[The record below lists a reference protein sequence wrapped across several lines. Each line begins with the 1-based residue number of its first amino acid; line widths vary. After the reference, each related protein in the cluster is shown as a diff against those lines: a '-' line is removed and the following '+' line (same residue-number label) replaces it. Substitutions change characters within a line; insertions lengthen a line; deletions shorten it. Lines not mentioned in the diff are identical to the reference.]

1 MTYYSKFPIES
12 KWSLV
17 ALIAQLVVHL
27 ANDCKKVGFNLGS
40 AQHFKKWTE
49 KNKIKY
55 SSFLMRHCHLI
66 IF

>member
-27 ANDCKKVGFNLGS
+27 TNNCKKVCLNQGA
-40 AQHFKKWTE
+40 AQHFKKWAE
-49 KNKIKY
+49 KNKIKF
-55 SSFLMRHCHLI
+55 SSF
-66 IF
+66 